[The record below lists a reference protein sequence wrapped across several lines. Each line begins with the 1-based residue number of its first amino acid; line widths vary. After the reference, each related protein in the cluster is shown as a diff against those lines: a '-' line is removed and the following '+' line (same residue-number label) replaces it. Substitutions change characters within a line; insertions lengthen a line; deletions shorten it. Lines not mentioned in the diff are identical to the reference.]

1 MILRPCGGS
10 YKVASSAYCYGFMY
24 GGGLLGSLPETHKVV
39 YQTNETDGGLWSA
52 YLDIELG
59 EVEVEDP
66 RLRLVPLP
74 AGWRLDDHN
83 RRHLFHR
90 FVHEKTGE
98 KAQKD
103 PRLTVESLVARGVPI
118 KSFDLI

>member
-1 MILRPCGGS
+1 
-10 YKVASSAYCYGFMY
+10 MY
-24 GGGLLGSLPETHKVV
+24 GGALLGSLPETHKVV
-39 YQTNETDGGLWSA
+39 YQTDETDGGLWSA

-74 AGWRLDDHN
+74 AGCRLDDHN

-90 FVHEKTGE
+90 FVHEKTDE
-98 KAQKD
+98 KTQKD
-103 PRLTVESLVARGVPI
+103 PRLTVESLVARGLPI